1 MTEKR
6 YNTYCDQNENQTV
19 IDDDLNNTHI
29 FIAYCENLNDA
40 IRLKTALNSITDELN
55 ALHEE
60 NTHLRN
66 DNLKAFALLGDI
78 RALARRLLQQDKLD
92 TIIEKIDKFE
102 KEIMEWLMLILKT
115 LKNELKITPH

>member
-40 IRLKTALNSITDELN
+40 IRLKTALNSVTDELN

-60 NTHLRN
+60 NTHIKN
-66 DNLKAFALLGDI
+66 
-78 RALARRLLQQDKLD
+78 
-92 TIIEKIDKFE
+92 TI
-102 KEIMEWLMLILKT
+102 
-115 LKNELKITPH
+115 NELYQTERTELGKSVLKQLMEAIQ

>member
-40 IRLKTALNSITDELN
+40 IRLKTALNSVTDELN

-60 NTHLRN
+60 NQS
-66 DNLKAFALLGDI
+66 LKKKIESKERVIKSYEQFISDLKEDGV
-78 RALARRLLQQDKLD
+78 LD
-92 TIIEKIDKFE
+92 D
-102 KEIMEWLMLILKT
+102 
-115 LKNELKITPH
+115 

>member
-6 YNTYCDQNENQTV
+6 YNTYCDQNENRTV

-40 IRLKTALNSITDELN
+40 IGLKTALNSVTDELN

-60 NTHLRN
+60 NTHIKNTIKEAYNNERTQLGKSV
-66 DNLKAFALLGDI
+66 LKQLIQNIGDI
-78 RALARRLLQQDKLD
+78 
-92 TIIEKIDKFE
+92 
-102 KEIMEWLMLILKT
+102 
-115 LKNELKITPH
+115 NE

>member
-1 MTEKR
+1 MIMTEKR

-40 IRLKTALNSITDELN
+40 IRLKTALNSVTDELN

-60 NTHLRN
+60 NQRLSK
-66 DNLKAFALLGDI
+66 DKQ
-78 RALARRLLQQDKLD
+78 LAEAELMTYKQRVKDELEMRYWLSNHKPVYEFMAKKLD
-92 TIIEKIDKFE
+92 I
-102 KEIMEWLMLILKT
+102 T
-115 LKNELKITPH
+115 LEGNVE